1 MKRIAAQVWH
11 WLLGAS
17 ALLCGAIAAASTGL
31 AVLPAVKGQG
41 PLTVL
46 YPTQAPAAELRRGPF
61 TVQVAPDAPPA
72 GGNHRLIVI
81 SHGSGGSV
89 WPHFDL
95 ARTLVAA
102 GFTVAMPLH
111 AGDNFEDMRDVGPV
125 SWARRPQEVS
135 QAIDRVAADLRFTP
149 LQLDLRRVGMYGM
162 SAGGLT
168 ALVLAG
174 GRWSPA
180 QLARHCDAHIEQDFH
195 ACVGLSLELSGGA
208 LDGAK
213 IALARRVI
221 RVRLG
226 DDAAWRQWQEPRI
239 AAVMAAVPMAAPFDM
254 ESLARPR
261 VPFALLRAEHDA
273 WLRPRWHS
281 DAVHAA
287 CAARCPVWVDM
298 RDGGHGS
305 TLSPAPTGLGG
316 QLARLLSD
324 PSGFD
329 RSTLPAV
336 FERISDYFTE
346 QLGAVRMARSSAQ
359 AQAQALP

>member
-1 MKRIAAQVWH
+1 MPLLRLPRIARR
-11 WLLGAS
+11 LLGLA
-17 ALLCGAIAAASTGL
+17 ALLGGLGAQATTGL
-31 AVLPAVKGQG
+31 IVLPATEGRG
-41 PLTVL
+41 PLTVV
-46 YPTQAPAAELRRGPF
+46 YPTQAPAQTLQRGPF
-61 TVQVAPDAPPA
+61 TLRATPDAPPA
-72 GGNHRLIVI
+72 GGNHRLVVL

-95 ARTLVAA
+95 AQTLVAA

-111 AGDNFEDMRDVGPV
+111 AGDNFENTGDVGPV

-135 QAIDRVAADLRFTP
+135 QAIDRVAADLRFAP

-180 QLARHCDAHIEQDFH
+180 QLARHCEAHIEQDFA
-195 ACVGLSLELSGGA
+195 ACVGLSMELSGGP
-208 LDGAK
+208 LDGAR

-221 RVRLG
+221 HARLG
-226 DDAAWRQWQEPRI
+226 DDTAWREWQEPRI
-239 AAVMAAVPMAAPFDM
+239 AAVVAAVPMAAPFDM
-254 ESLARPR
+254 ASLARPR
-261 VPFALLRAEHDA
+261 VPFALVRAEHDA

-287 CAARCPVWVDM
+287 CAARCPILVDM

-305 TLSPAPTGLGG
+305 TLSPAAPGLSG
-316 QLARLLSD
+316 QLARLLAD
-324 PSGFD
+324 PPGFD

-346 QLGAVRMARSSAQ
+346 QLGAVRMARGGTDAR
-359 AQAQALP
+359 P